1 MTREQAIETALTEL
15 SRRGIGDL
23 KSRVPRVREN
33 VRMLG
38 QKVIRGW
45 QLTFDLIPPKELP
58 EHDIMLVEVYEPSG
72 EVVVYPTI

>member
-1 MTREQAIETALTEL
+1 MTREQAIEAGLMEL
-15 SRRGIGDL
+15 SKLGIGNL
-23 KSRVPRVREN
+23 KSRTPRVREN

-38 QKVIRGW
+38 QKAIRGW

-72 EVVVYPTI
+72 KVVVYPTI